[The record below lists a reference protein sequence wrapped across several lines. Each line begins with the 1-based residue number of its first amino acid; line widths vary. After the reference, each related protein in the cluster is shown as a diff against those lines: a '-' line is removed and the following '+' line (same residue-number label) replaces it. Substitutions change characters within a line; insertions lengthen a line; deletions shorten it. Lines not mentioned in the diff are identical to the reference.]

1 MKIVKIEVPENII
14 SDVEKQLEGVKGK
27 TKTKVLKTAVNNTA
41 KKAQRLLAE
50 KTAKTYV
57 GKHTRR
63 NAVVRNSVI
72 KKGTAESPTSEIGF
86 ASPMMEIK
94 DYHVSSLAIS
104 KTFYTKSGKRS
115 KKTLKGKVL
124 NGGAKKLE
132 HAFVV
137 QFKNGHVSVVSRV
150 PGVNAKQYA
159 GKPNKPHYEKLKKL
173 LSPSISI
180 AVGGDRVYGQ
190 SQKEIEE
197 ILLEEVNKT
206 MKKVLG
212 E

>member
-1 MKIVKIEVPENII
+1 MKILKIEVPESVINN
-14 SDVEKQLEGVKGK
+14 VEKQLEDIKGK
-27 TKTKVLKTAVNNTA
+27 TEKGVLKTAVNNTA

-50 KTAKTYV
+50 KTAETYV

-63 NAVVRNSVI
+63 NAVIRNSVL
-72 KKGTAESPTSEIGF
+72 KKGNAKFPVSEIRF
-86 ASPMMEIK
+86 ASPVMEIK
-94 DYHVSSLAIS
+94 DYHVSSLEIS
-104 KTFYTKSGKRS
+104 KTSYTKSGKRS

-124 NGGAKKLE
+124 NGEAKKLE
-132 HAFVV
+132 YAFVV
-137 QFKNGHVSVVSRV
+137 QFKNGHVAVVSRV
-150 PGVNAKQYA
+150 PGVNAKQHA
-159 GKPNKPHYEKLKKL
+159 GKPNKPHYEKLRKL
-173 LSPSISI
+173 LSPSIAI

-197 ILLEEVNKT
+197 ILLEEVDKT